1 MKPLALINAPNGRRR
16 GFTLAEVLVCALLLA
31 LGFVALVAAFGHE
44 GLCTQRA
51 EDVTLATFLADEIR
65 DMALQMNFAEVFN
78 LGAQPFNPA
87 VLSTGDPAE
96 GLTGWT
102 QHVTV
107 LPVSATNLNLEV
119 AQDDADAARVTVEVR
134 RNIFING
141 VIQSVPVIAQTY
153 YIFNM
158 DGVFYSDSGT

>member
-1 MKPLALINAPNGRRR
+1 MKRLALINAPNGRRP

-87 VLSTGDPAE
+87 VLSTGDPA

-107 LPVSATNLNLEV
+107 FPVSATNLNLEV
-119 AQDDADAARVTVEVR
+119 GQDDADAARVTVEVR

-158 DGVFYSDSGT
+158 VDVHSADSG

>member
-1 MKPLALINAPNGRRR
+1 MKRLALINAPNGRRP

-65 DMALQMNFAEVFN
+65 DMALQMNFAQVFG

-87 VLSTGDPAE
+87 VLSTGDPA
-96 GLTGWT
+96 GLTGWA

-107 LPVSATNLNLEV
+107 RPVSATNLNQQV
-119 AQDDADAARVTVEVR
+119 AQGVADAAQLTVEVR
-134 RNIFING
+134 RN
-141 VIQSVPVIAQTY
+141 SKPVIAQTY
-153 YIFNM
+153 YIFKM
-158 DGVFYSDSGT
+158 DAVPFTDSGT

>member
-1 MKPLALINAPNGRRR
+1 MNPIALINAPNGRRR

-44 GLCTQRA
+44 GLCAQRG

-65 DMALQMNFAEVFN
+65 DMALQMNFTQVFS

-87 VLSTGDPAE
+87 VLSTGDPA
-96 GLTGWT
+96 GLTGWA

-107 LPVSATNLNLEV
+107 RPVSATDLNQQM
-119 AQDDADAARVTVEVR
+119 AQGVADAAQLTVEVR
-134 RNIFING
+134 RN
-141 VIQSVPVIAQTY
+141 SKPVIAQTY
-153 YIFNM
+153 YIFKM
-158 DGVFYSDSGT
+158 DGVPFTDSGT

>member
-1 MKPLALINAPNGRRR
+1 MKPVALISAPHGRRR

-44 GLCTQRA
+44 GLCTQRG
-51 EDVTLATFLADEIR
+51 EDVTLATFMADEIR

-87 VLSTGDPAE
+87 VLSTGDPA

-107 LPVSATNLNLEV
+107 RPVSATSLNQQV
-119 AQDDADAARVTVEVR
+119 AQGVADAAQLTVEVR
-134 RNIFING
+134 RN
-141 VIQSVPVIAQTY
+141 SKPVIAQTY
-153 YIFNM
+153 YIFKM
-158 DGVFYSDSGT
+158 DGVPFTDSGT

>member
-1 MKPLALINAPNGRRR
+1 MKRLALINAPNGRRP

-65 DMALQMNFAEVFN
+65 DMALQMNFAQVFG

-87 VLSTGDPAE
+87 VLSTGDPA
-96 GLTGWT
+96 GLTGWA

-107 LPVSATNLNLEV
+107 CPVSATNLNQQV
-119 AQDDADAARVTVEVR
+119 AQGVADAARVTVEVR
-134 RNIFING
+134 RN
-141 VIQSVPVIAQTY
+141 SKPVIAQTY
-153 YIFNM
+153 YIFKM
-158 DGVFYSDSGT
+158 DAVPFTDSGT

>member
-1 MKPLALINAPNGRRR
+1 MKRVARVNSPNGRRR
-16 GFTLAEVLVCALLLA
+16 GFTLAEVLVCGLLLA

-44 GLCTQRA
+44 GLCTQRG
-51 EDVTLATFLADEIR
+51 EDVTLATFMADEIR
-65 DMALQMNFAEVFN
+65 DMALQMNFAQVFS

-87 VLSTGDPAE
+87 VLSTGDPA
-96 GLTGWT
+96 GLTGWA

-107 LPVSATNLNLEV
+107 LPVSATDLNQQV
-119 AQDDADAARVTVEVR
+119 AQGDADAAQLTVEVR
-134 RNIFING
+134 RN
-141 VIQSVPVIAQTY
+141 SEPVIAQTY

>member
-87 VLSTGDPAE
+87 VLSTGDPA
-96 GLTGWT
+96 GLTGWA

-107 LPVSATNLNLEV
+107 RPVSATNLNQQV
-119 AQDDADAARVTVEVR
+119 AQGVADAAQLTVEVR
-134 RNIFING
+134 RN
-141 VIQSVPVIAQTY
+141 SKPVIAQTY
-153 YIFNM
+153 YIFKM
-158 DGVFYSDSGT
+158 DAVPFTDSGT

>member
-1 MKPLALINAPNGRRR
+1 MKRVARVNSPNGRRR

-44 GLCTQRA
+44 GLCTQRG
-51 EDVTLATFLADEIR
+51 EDVTLATFMADEIR
-65 DMALQMNFAEVFN
+65 DMALQMNFAQVFG

-87 VLSTGDPAE
+87 VLSTGDPA

-107 LPVSATNLNLEV
+107 RPVSATNLNQQV
-119 AQDDADAARVTVEVR
+119 AQGVADAAQLTVEVR
-134 RNIFING
+134 RN
-141 VIQSVPVIAQTY
+141 SKPVIAQTY
-153 YIFNM
+153 YIFKM
-158 DGVFYSDSGT
+158 DGVPFTDSGT

>member
-1 MKPLALINAPNGRRR
+1 MKRLATINASNRRRR

-65 DMALQMNFAEVFN
+65 DMALQMNFAQVFN

-87 VLSTGDPAE
+87 VLSTGDPA
-96 GLTGWT
+96 GLTGWA

-107 LPVSATNLNLEV
+107 RPVSATNLNQQV
-119 AQDDADAARVTVEVR
+119 AQGVADAAQLTVEVR
-134 RNIFING
+134 RN
-141 VIQSVPVIAQTY
+141 SKPVIAQTY
-153 YIFNM
+153 YIFKM
-158 DGVFYSDSGT
+158 DGVPFTDSGT